1 MIVSE
6 KIKEFNSKA
15 EKLRIK
21 EETDLIIYSLT
32 DLTSNEEKETE
43 IIRIRKFDDCWGYK
57 ITAII
62 ENEDLMYKAKVHNID
77 ELKKS
82 IKKTIIII
90 DGTDFNIISKDL
102 NLLVSIIAVSIPVKN
117 ILNKS
122 AIENIYELE

>member
-102 NLLVSIIAVSIPVKN
+102 NLLVSIK
-117 ILNKS
+117 
-122 AIENIYELE
+122 

>member
-15 EKLRIK
+15 EKLCIK

-43 IIRIRKFDDCWGYK
+43 IIRIRKFADCWGYK

-82 IKKTIIII
+82 IKKTIIMIG
-90 DGTDFNIISKDL
+90 DTNFNNIEKDL
-102 NLLVSIIAVSIPVKN
+102 KLLLSI
-117 ILNKS
+117 L
-122 AIENIYELE
+122 

>member
-32 DLTSNEEKETE
+32 DLTSNEKKETE
-43 IIRIRKFDDCWGYK
+43 IIRIRKFADCWGYK

-62 ENEDLMYKAKVHNID
+62 ENEDLMYKAKVHNIE

-102 NLLVSIIAVSIPVKN
+102 NLLVSI
-117 ILNKS
+117 L
-122 AIENIYELE
+122 